1 MSNDENRLPVINRPV
16 AESEGPSCSPK
27 IYVSNE
33 EASLLAEMRELR
45 EASIEVRRR
54 LESAE
59 GDERSALE
67 SRLEELRRQR
77 EEAAERRERAFTRKM
92 IMLGHLPPNHPV
104 ER

>member
-1 MSNDENRLPVINRPV
+1 MSNDEKRLPVINPPPD
-16 AESEGPSCSPK
+16 ESDEPSCSPK

-45 EASIEVRRR
+45 ETSIDVRRR

-67 SRLEELRRQR
+67 TRLKELRRQR

-104 ER
+104 EH

>member
-1 MSNDENRLPVINRPV
+1 MSNDERRLPVINPP
-16 AESEGPSCSPK
+16 AEESDEPSCSPK

-33 EASLLAEMRELR
+33 EATLLAEMRELR
-45 EASIEVRRR
+45 EASIDVRRR

-77 EEAAERRERAFTRKM
+77 EEAAERRERAFIRKM
-92 IMLGHLPPNHPV
+92 IMLGHLPPDHPV
-104 ER
+104 DR